1 MKKRINQFAVVTD
14 SNKVVKK
21 IGHSTILQPKTCFK
35 GEPTKWFDD
44 SKLLKKKNRT
54 GSDG

>member
-44 SKLLKKKNRT
+44 SKLIKPEYRK
-54 GSDG
+54 